1 MNFKNAVDYS
11 VELYYIIIK
20 SNYIVEL
27 NKVEDESMRHKLL
40 PLSETMHY
48 ILLALREP
56 LHGYAVMQK
65 IENISNG
72 TVTLAAGTLY
82 GAIENLNKHGWIE
95 PVGSSG
101 RRKIYMITTE
111 GSAIL
116 KMEKERISHILSLYE
131 GSESSEKI

>member
-1 MNFKNAVDYS
+1 MK
-11 VELYYIIIK
+11 
-20 SNYIVEL
+20 
-27 NKVEDESMRHKLL
+27 HKLL

-65 IENISNG
+65 IEKISKG
-72 TVTLAAGTLY
+72 TVSLAAGTLY

-95 PVGSSG
+95 PVGNSG
-101 RRKIYMITTE
+101 RRKIYMITAE

-116 KMEKERISHILSLYE
+116 KMEQERLSHILSLYGRDDSNE
-131 GSESSEKI
+131 DV

>member
-1 MNFKNAVDYS
+1 MK
-11 VELYYIIIK
+11 
-20 SNYIVEL
+20 
-27 NKVEDESMRHKLL
+27 HKLL

-56 LHGYAVMQK
+56 LHGYAVMKK
-65 IENISNG
+65 IEKISNG
-72 TVTLAAGTLY
+72 TVILAAGTLY

-95 PVGSSG
+95 PVGNSG

-116 KMEKERISHILSLYE
+116 KMEQERLLHILSLYE
-131 GSESSEKI
+131 GSESNEDV

>member
-1 MNFKNAVDYS
+1 MK
-11 VELYYIIIK
+11 
-20 SNYIVEL
+20 
-27 NKVEDESMRHKLL
+27 HKLL

-65 IENISNG
+65 IGKMSNG
-72 TVTLAAGTLY
+72 SVILAAGTLY
-82 GAIENLNKHGWIE
+82 GAMDNLNKQGWIE

-101 RRKIYMITTE
+101 RRKIYRITTE

-116 KMEKERISHILSLYE
+116 KSEKERLMHMLSLYE
-131 GSESSEKI
+131 EGESDEEV

>member
-1 MNFKNAVDYS
+1 MKHN
-11 VELYYIIIK
+11 
-20 SNYIVEL
+20 
-27 NKVEDESMRHKLL
+27 LL

-65 IENISNG
+65 IETMSSG
-72 TVTLAAGTLY
+72 TVILAAGTLY

-95 PVGSSG
+95 PVGNSG
-101 RRKIYMITTE
+101 RRKIYMITPE

-116 KMEKERISHILSLYE
+116 KMEQERLLHILSLYE
-131 GSESSEKI
+131 GSEANEKV